1 MKPEFRNPDRSA
13 IVVANFLGVHDEDRA
28 LKPAAGG
35 RRRRRRGGGGFDDA
49 QEVPQ
54 GPKAAFRPLACAC
67 QLAAAMQSQA
77 SLLA

>member
-35 RRRRRRGGGGFDDA
+35 RRRRRRGGGGGGFDDA

-54 GPKAAFRPLACAC
+54 GPKAAFRPTSLRMPACSGNAEPG
-67 QLAAAMQSQA
+67 
-77 SLLA
+77 

>member
-35 RRRRRRGGGGFDDA
+35 RGGALTTRRRCHKD
-49 QEVPQ
+49 QKPPSV
-54 GPKAAFRPLACAC
+54 PLACAC

>member
-35 RRRRRRGGGGFDDA
+35 RRRRRRGGGG
-49 QEVPQ
+49 
-54 GPKAAFRPLACAC
+54 GGGGL
-67 QLAAAMQSQA
+67 
-77 SLLA
+77 